1 MRTKLTVLSQAVAL
15 LFLAPGVVNYAQAQ
29 TMVSATTAKQAT
41 VTVLSQGTPVI
52 TTSTNSNTVK
62 RTLTDGSVVQ
72 ETTPVV
78 YTITSTP
85 QVIRTD
91 TYQVTTTKLSNGATQ
106 VTKTLLSSVT
116 SSRTATS
123 QKGQTGTPIVV
134 VVSGPTKATVPTKTV
149 ASIAVTGSNFSA
161 AAYYKDSNMG
171 TPTVVPSSDPAYY
184 LGAEANNKAVTTV
197 NANVAYARGWTGKG
211 STVLVMDSGI
221 VNHAD
226 LAGKVKY
233 SKDFTNT
240 SITDTNGHGTHVAGI
255 VAANRNGAGMHG
267 IAYDANLA
275 IAKIATGSN
284 FSMNAAQNALH
295 WASQYQDIVVANLSA
310 NVTYSADYLA
320 AMKQVKPGVFENTHK
335 VYGGSNYYNLETPQG
350 WNIGN
355 MVLVISAG
363 NSNLGYVQNPAVF
376 AAATD
381 AAGKLVLGGKMLVV
395 GNWNAGLGA
404 IEGAKSGHVCKD
416 FVNNTCNDRYKISD
430 FYILAPGSA
439 VYSTS
444 NNGVGYKSMSGTS
457 QAAPVVAGAVA
468 IISQLWPYMTPEN
481 QAKLLLKT
489 ANKNLPGYSETTHG
503 QGLLD
508 LDRATQPVGALA
520 IPTSGRTGSS
530 VPIGGSLSLS
540 SSVGSLQSAVG
551 SVAAVDD
558 FKRDFQVSLAS
569 AVSSHNLVTNPVML
583 QHRAG
588 QSWSAKLAGI
598 YSEQFQGFALGQSV
612 QNASVSLDSRA
623 FGSQDETVHQFTMTQ
638 TAKNPYVNF
647 TGMWGEVNSST
658 MFEYNATW
666 TGRSGMWAQ
675 GGVIR
680 TNTNINRGLVQNVS
694 PMYSVHAVAGYTKN
708 NVSVYAGLQPKVIA
722 GSVNL
727 RLPTSTD
734 ADGVMSYS
742 DTSVKMQGAKTV
754 SYLGA
759 SADYIIDKQ
768 QRMSFN
774 TAVSTIGSSAGVNY
788 QVRF

>member
-1 MRTKLTVLSQAVAL
+1 
-15 LFLAPGVVNYAQAQ
+15 
-29 TMVSATTAKQAT
+29 
-41 VTVLSQGTPVI
+41 
-52 TTSTNSNTVK
+52 
-62 RTLTDGSVVQ
+62 
-72 ETTPVV
+72 
-78 YTITSTP
+78 
-85 QVIRTD
+85 
-91 TYQVTTTKLSNGATQ
+91 
-106 VTKTLLSSVT
+106 
-116 SSRTATS
+116 
-123 QKGQTGTPIVV
+123 
-134 VVSGPTKATVPTKTV
+134 
-149 ASIAVTGSNFSA
+149 
-161 AAYYKDSNMG
+161 
-171 TPTVVPSSDPAYY
+171 
-184 LGAEANNKAVTTV
+184 
-197 NANVAYARGWTGKG
+197 
-211 STVLVMDSGI
+211 
-221 VNHAD
+221 
-226 LAGKVKY
+226 
-233 SKDFTNT
+233 
-240 SITDTNGHGTHVAGI
+240 
-255 VAANRNGAGMHG
+255 
-267 IAYDANLA
+267 
-275 IAKIATGSN
+275 
-284 FSMNAAQNALH
+284 
-295 WASQYQDIVVANLSA
+295 
-310 NVTYSADYLA
+310 
-320 AMKQVKPGVFENTHK
+320 
-335 VYGGSNYYNLETPQG
+335 
-350 WNIGN
+350 
-355 MVLVISAG
+355 
-363 NSNLGYVQNPAVF
+363 
-376 AAATD
+376 
-381 AAGKLVLGGKMLVV
+381 
-395 GNWNAGLGA
+395 
-404 IEGAKSGHVCKD
+404 
-416 FVNNTCNDRYKISD
+416 
-430 FYILAPGSA
+430 
-439 VYSTS
+439 
-444 NNGVGYKSMSGTS
+444 MSGTS

-481 QAKLLLKT
+481 QAQLLLKT

-520 IPTSGRTGSS
+520 IPTSGRTGSA
-530 VPIGGSLSLS
+530 VPIAGSISLS
-540 SSVGSLQSAVG
+540 SSVGTLQSAVG
-551 SVAAVDD
+551 SVAVVDD

-666 TGRSGMWAQ
+666 SGQSGMWAQ

-708 NVSVYAGLQPKVIA
+708 NVSVYAGLQPKVVS

-768 QRMSFN
+768 QRVSFN
-774 TAVSTIGSSAGVNY
+774 TAVSTIGASTGVNY